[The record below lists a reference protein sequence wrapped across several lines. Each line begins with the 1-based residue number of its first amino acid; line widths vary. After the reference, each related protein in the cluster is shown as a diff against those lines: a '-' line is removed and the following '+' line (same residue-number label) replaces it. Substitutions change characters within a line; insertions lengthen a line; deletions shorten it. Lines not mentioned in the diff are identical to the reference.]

1 MPNFVDFMSCQ
12 QVGFLFAP
20 LGLVAARLVA
30 VLDAE
35 LLLMWKGNL
44 MSLLNRPW
52 VKVVAPILASS
63 ISYSAVAVDT
73 QGAGSLSATSHG
85 KVSEATVMQDGR
97 FSGAVHAHSAV
108 APVSAPG
115 DQTRYMDRSTQ
126 AIVMF
131 GAGATKWLEFNLGI
145 RGSQEKLTTKDSS
158 GLFLREL
165 EAEGGKSTEENK
177 GFAGAV
183 VSAKVGLVQD
193 GMFKLS
199 LMPFVETG
207 AGEKAI
213 DSLARSYAPKAGWL
227 MLASIGNANST
238 ELLLNAG
245 YRYRTNEWV
254 DETLLRNEM
263 LYQGLVRAKLF
274 SGLGIFAG
282 GQGRVIRTSELSQLD
297 ENGKR
302 QYRNLE
308 SGELTGGL
316 SLAMGESNIEFYGG
330 RRANDRSLGAGKTFA
345 GMSLAFAMGS
355 SRRESLASSAKEDKR
370 TAASM
375 KEVGKE
381 EAVATQGT
389 AAATILPAMT
399 EKDYDLFSD
408 VDRMLATELENGADQ
423 NDFKAIPK
431 KPAGPNEKKDVGA
444 GAELDRVEAEIKD
457 IRARE
462 AKVKEEDSKR
472 EAVEADADRVEA
484 RKRYEEQLRAED
496 EYRKEMRQKIETL
509 PSVTEED
516 YGWMGLEQ

>member
-1 MPNFVDFMSCQ
+1 MI
-12 QVGFLFAP
+12 L
-20 LGLVAARLVA
+20 RT
-30 VLDAE
+30 
-35 LLLMWKGNL
+35 
-44 MSLLNRPW
+44 RPW
-52 VKVVAPILASS
+52 AFKVVAPLLVSS
-63 ISYSAVAVDT
+63 MAQSALAVDT

-85 KVSEATVMQDGR
+85 KVSEASVMQDGK
-97 FSGAVHAHSAV
+97 FAGSIHAHSAV
-108 APVSAPG
+108 APVSAPA

-126 AIVMF
+126 AMVML

-145 RGSQEKLTTKDSS
+145 RGSQEKLTNKETS

-165 EAEGGKSTEENK
+165 EAEGGKSSEENQ

-183 VSAKVGLVQD
+183 VSAKIGLVQD

-199 LMPFVETG
+199 LMPFVESG

-213 DSLARSYAPKAGWL
+213 DSLSRSYAPKAGWL
-227 MLASIGNANST
+227 MLASIGNSNST

-254 DETLLRNEM
+254 DQTLLRNEM
-263 LYQGLVRAKLF
+263 MYQGLVRAKLF
-274 SGLGIFAG
+274 SGFGIFAG

-302 QYRNLE
+302 HYRNLE
-308 SGELTGGL
+308 SGEMTGGL
-316 SLAMGESNIEFYGG
+316 SLTMGEMSVEMYGG
-330 RRANDRSLGAGKTFA
+330 RRANERSLGAGKTFA
-345 GMSLAFAMGS
+345 GMSLAFAVGS
-355 SRRESLASSAKEDKR
+355 SRRDSLASSSQEDKR
-370 TAASM
+370 SAASM
-375 KEVGKE
+375 KVMDKDE
-381 EAVATQGT
+381 T
-389 AAATILPAMT
+389 AAAPQGTPAAPILPAMT

-408 VDRMLATELENGADQ
+408 VDRMLASELENGADQ

-431 KPAGPNEKKDVGA
+431 KPAGPNEKKDIGA

-457 IRARE
+457 IRVRE

-472 EAVEADADRVEA
+472 RAVEEDASRIEA
-484 RKRYEEQLRAED
+484 RKRYEEQLRSED